1 MDDLTSALTKTVSIT
16 NFNKGM
22 AGKIFQDVKE
32 NGAKVVIKNNNP
44 ECVLVSPDEY
54 LKMVEAINEYG
65 LLLLAI
71 ERNETINPQSLL
83 KQEEVLKQLDIT
95 NDDLKTVK
103 VDIKKA
109 K

>member
-54 LKMVEAINEYG
+54 LKMVEAINEYE
-65 LLLLAI
+65 LLMLATQ
-71 ERNETINPQSLL
+71 RDDKMNPQNLL
-83 KQEEVLKQLDIT
+83 NEEEVLKQLDIT
-95 NDDLKTVK
+95 SDELKDVK
-103 VDIKKA
+103 VDIE
-109 K
+109 